1 VPVMPTRPTAG
12 EPEGINQTVST
23 GQQVTVTGISGI
35 QMHTSGGSPCRAQW
49 GDGSYFFVLVFTR
62 LKAAD
67 FDMRLSNCPSSR
79 CSKRTLPAR
88 SVDPSLLLPS
98 TRSSSTRPSGH
109 RQTGQSVVSSSASP
123 SASQS
128 TNTVVYTCALLFELV
143 REGR

>member
-1 VPVMPTRPTAG
+1 M
-12 EPEGINQTVST
+12 
-23 GQQVTVTGISGI
+23 
-35 QMHTSGGSPCRAQW
+35 
-49 GDGSYFFVLVFTR
+49 LVFTR

-67 FDMRLSNCPSSR
+67 FDMRLSNCPSAR
-79 CSKRTLPAR
+79 CAKRTLPAR

-128 TNTVVYTCALLFELV
+128 TNTVVAPGVLKYTCALLFELV